1 MCYTEI
7 IDYRP
12 CGCKEMGPTTYC
24 ALCDTG
30 LPCRLVM
37 TTHHRYT
44 PCHRHSSA
52 PNQVEAEPAEA
63 GPVETAPSDVVSSEA
78 ETEIAPSKVAS
89 SEATAER
96 AGEEAVAEE
105 GGEVAETASSEAE
118 TVQLGE
124 EAEAE
129 AGGEEETGEVSEEQ
143 PAEDA
148 RRAYMIAETLED
160 AERTRAAFAADERG
174 RGRNEAWGCR
184 AMKDRRK

>member
-44 PCHRHSSA
+44 PCHRHLSA

-63 GPVETAPSDVVSSEA
+63 GPVETAPSEA

-96 AGEEAVAEE
+96 AGEEAVEEE
-105 GGEVAETASSEAE
+105 GGEEAEAASSEAE
-118 TVQLGE
+118 TVRLGE

-143 PAEDA
+143 SAEHA
-148 RRAYMIAETLED
+148 RRAYMIAEILED
-160 AERTRAAFAADERG
+160 AERTHAAFAADERG
-174 RGRNEAWGCR
+174 RGRNEVWGCK